1 MKLGCISAYKLDTE
15 RALSL
20 AVSISLKT
28 KVVRSYFRVP
38 GTAKYPPSSA
48 NKAKVAQNH
57 DARKGVSATLSVLK

>member
-1 MKLGCISAYKLDTE
+1 MKQGYISAYKLDTE
-15 RALSL
+15 PALL
-20 AVSISLKT
+20 LPVSISLKT

-48 NKAKVAQNH
+48 NKVKVAQNH